1 MLRKQSRAWG
11 RALLVLHLLPMLACA
26 LAKQTPQPAPTLEQL
41 AFEVQTATPTFT
53 PVFGL
58 SGAPTDTPDP
68 NATPTPTLTLTSTL
82 ALTTTLT
89 PTNTQTAE
97 TPPPSP
103 TSPPEPEVAAVQP
116 APTDTPTPAP
126 AVPTAVPIQGGA
138 WDFEE
143 GFTEWPNP
151 YGDRCPGSGLAN
163 GWNAFTTRD
172 QFGSSCFNQTV
183 WKGNVNS
190 GESAQEI
197 TFAYVGVQA
206 GIFKSVPTTPGH
218 RYGVIAFMKR
228 EFSPAK
234 LELSLGLDPSGG
246 TDWQAPS
253 VQWFP
258 WDEDKDD
265 AWAKTEETVT
275 ATGKA
280 MTIFIKGSHPYPE
293 PGGTLRLDSISISD
307 LGQE

>member
-1 MLRKQSRAWG
+1 MLGKNSHIWRRA
-11 RALLVLHLLPMLACA
+11 ALLLFLPLLACG

-41 AFEVQTATPTFT
+41 AFDIQTATPTFT
-53 PVFGL
+53 PVLGL

-68 NATPTPTLTLTSTL
+68 NATPTLTATLT
-82 ALTTTLT
+82 LTTTLT
-89 PTNTQTAE
+89 PTTTQEAA
-97 TPPPSP
+97 PPAPPP
-103 TSPPEPEVAAVQP
+103 TSPPEPEIAAVQAVP
-116 APTDTPTPAP
+116 ADTPTPAP
-126 AVPTAVPIQGGA
+126 AAPTAVPIQGGA

-143 GFTEWPNP
+143 GFTEWGNP

-163 GWNAFTTRD
+163 GWTAFTTRD

-218 RYGVIAFMKR
+218 RYSVSAFMKR

-234 LELSLGLDPSGG
+234 LEMALGLDPGG
-246 TDWQAPS
+246 GSDWQAPD

-265 AWAKTEETVT
+265 AWAKTEETIT
-275 ATGKA
+275 AAGESL
-280 MTIFIKGSHPYPE
+280 TIFIKGSHPYPE
-293 PGGTLRLDSISISD
+293 PGGTLRLDSISITD
-307 LGQE
+307 LGPE

>member
-1 MLRKQSRAWG
+1 MLGKNSHIWRRA
-11 RALLVLHLLPMLACA
+11 ALLLFLPLLACS

-41 AFEVQTATPTFT
+41 AFDIQTATPTFT
-53 PVFGL
+53 PVLGL

-68 NATPTPTLTLTSTL
+68 NATPTLTATLT
-82 ALTTTLT
+82 LTTTLT
-89 PTNTQTAE
+89 PTATQEAE
-97 TPPPSP
+97 PLAPP
-103 TSPPEPEVAAVQP
+103 TSPPEPEVVAIQAVSV
-116 APTDTPTPAP
+116 DTPTPAL
-126 AVPTAVPIQGGA
+126 AAPTAVPIQGGA

-143 GFTEWPNP
+143 GFTEWGNP

-163 GWNAFTTRD
+163 GWTAFTTRD

-218 RYGVIAFMKR
+218 RYSVSAFMKR

-234 LELSLGLDPSGG
+234 LEMALGLDPGGG
-246 TDWQAPS
+246 TDWQAPG

-265 AWAKTEETVT
+265 AWAKTEETIT
-275 ATGKA
+275 AAGESL
-280 MTIFIKGSHPYPE
+280 TIFIKGSHPYPE
-293 PGGTLRLDSISISD
+293 PGGTLRLDSISITD
-307 LGQE
+307 LGPE

>member
-1 MLRKQSRAWG
+1 MLRKNSSVWRRAVL
-11 RALLVLHLLPMLACA
+11 ALFLPLLACA

-41 AFEVQTATPTFT
+41 AFEIQTATPTLT
-53 PVFGL
+53 PVFAL
-58 SGAPTDTPDP
+58 VGAPTDTPDP
-68 NATPTPTLTLTSTL
+68 NA
-82 ALTTTLT
+82 ATTLVVS
-89 PTNTQTAE
+89 PTVTVTVTVQTD
-97 TPPPSP
+97 TPPPTDTP
-103 TSPPEPEVAAVQP
+103 LPEPVVAAQEAP
-116 APTDTPTPAP
+116 AATPTPAP
-126 AVPTAVPIQGGA
+126 TVPPVEPVQGGA

-143 GFTEWPNP
+143 GFSEWPNP

-206 GIFKSVPTTPGH
+206 GIFKSIPTTPGH
-218 RYGVIAFMKR
+218 RYTVSAFMKR

-234 LELSLGLDPSGG
+234 LELALGLDPSSSV
-246 TDWQAPS
+246 DWQAPS

-265 AWAKTEETVT
+265 AWARTEETIT
-275 ATGKA
+275 AAGES
-280 MTIFIKGSHPYPE
+280 MTIFIRGSHPYPE
-293 PGGTLRLDSISISD
+293 PGGTLRLDSISIVD
-307 LGQE
+307 LGPE

>member
-1 MLRKQSRAWG
+1 
-11 RALLVLHLLPMLACA
+11 V
-26 LAKQTPQPAPTLEQL
+26 E
-41 AFEVQTATPTFT
+41 
-53 PVFGL
+53 PV
-58 SGAPTDTPDP
+58 
-68 NATPTPTLTLTSTL
+68 
-82 ALTTTLT
+82 
-89 PTNTQTAE
+89 
-97 TPPPSP
+97 
-103 TSPPEPEVAAVQP
+103 
-116 APTDTPTPAP
+116 
-126 AVPTAVPIQGGA
+126 QGGA

-143 GFTEWPNP
+143 GFSEWLNL

-206 GIFKSVPTTPGH
+206 GIFKSIPTTPGH
-218 RYGVIAFMKR
+218 RYTVSAFMKR

-234 LELSLGLDPSGG
+234 LELALGLDPSNG

-265 AWAKTEETVT
+265 AWARTEETIT
-275 ATGKA
+275 AAGES

-293 PGGTLRLDSISISD
+293 PGGTLRLDSISIAD
-307 LGQE
+307 IGPE

>member
-1 MLRKQSRAWG
+1 MRAV
-11 RALLVLHLLPMLACA
+11 LVLHLLPMLACA

-41 AFEVQTATPTFT
+41 AFEVQTVTPTFT
-53 PVFGL
+53 PVLGL
-58 SGAPTDTPDP
+58 AGAPTDTPDP
-68 NATPTPTLTLTSTL
+68 NATATPTLTLTP
-82 ALTTTLT
+82 TLT
-89 PTNTQTAE
+89 PTTPLTPAATQEAAPPA
-97 TPPPSP
+97 PPP
-103 TSPPEPEVAAVQP
+103 TSLPELEVAAVQ
-116 APTDTPTPAP
+116 AASADTPTPAP

-138 WDFEE
+138 WDFED
-143 GFTEWPNP
+143 GFSEWGNP

-183 WKGNVNS
+183 WQGNVNS

-206 GIFKSVPTTPGH
+206 GIFKSVPTMPGH
-218 RYGVIAFMKR
+218 RYSVTAFMKR

-234 LELSLGLDPSGG
+234 LELSLGLDPGSG

-258 WDEDKDD
+258 WDEDVDD
-265 AWAKTEETVT
+265 VWAKTEETIT
-275 ATGKA
+275 AAGES

-293 PGGTLRLDSISISD
+293 PGGTLRLDSISITD